1 MKPAPIV
8 TPCAQWLGGGD
19 PLQAE
24 VIYHLCRRDVL
35 KFLRDRQTLAASIVR
50 PLLWLVAVGFGL
62 RASFGSGAGHN
73 GVDFVSFLV
82 PGVVSMTVLFSSM
95 FAAISIVWDREFGF
109 LKELLVSPVPRTI
122 IVLSKMLSAS
132 VTALL
137 EVTITLIVA
146 PLLGAQF
153 SLLGALT
160 AIPLL
165 IIFGMGVT
173 ALGVIVASRMKTFEG
188 FGAIVNFLIQPL
200 FFFSG
205 ALYPVEGLP
214 PSLAFVVRI
223 NPMSYAVDAARGL
236 FVGTHHFP
244 LLLDASVVTL
254 TTTILGAWAVHAFS
268 KMQA

>member
-1 MKPAPIV
+1 MQCAP
-8 TPCAQWLGGGD
+8 WRGGGE
-19 PLQAE
+19 PLQVE
-24 VIYHLCRRDVL
+24 IIYYLCRRDVI
-35 KFLRDRQTLAASIVR
+35 KFLRDRQTLATSIVR
-50 PLLWLVAVGFGL
+50 PLLWLIAVGFGL
-62 RASFGSGAGHN
+62 RSSFGGGAGHD

-82 PGVVSMTVLFSSM
+82 PGIVTMTVLFSSM

-109 LKELLVSPVPRTI
+109 LKELLVSPVPRTVF
-122 IVLSKMLSAS
+122 VLSKMISAS

-137 EVTITLIVA
+137 EVAITLIVA
-146 PLLGAQF
+146 PLLGARYSF
-153 SLLGALT
+153 LGALA

-165 IIFGMGVT
+165 LVFGMGVT

-214 PSLAFVVRI
+214 HALAIVVRL
-223 NPMSYAVDAARGL
+223 NPMTYAVDGARAL
-236 FVGTHHFP
+236 FVGVNHFSP
-244 LLLDASVVTL
+244 MMDAGVVFVTTL
-254 TTTILGAWAVHAFS
+254 ILGTLAVRSFS

>member
-1 MKPAPIV
+1 M
-8 TPCAQWLGGGD
+8 
-19 PLQAE
+19 QAE

-62 RASFGSGAGHN
+62 RSSFGSGAGHN

-82 PGVVSMTVLFSSM
+82 PGIVSMTILFSSM

-109 LKELLVSPVPRTI
+109 LKELLVSPVPRTM
-122 IVLSKMLSAS
+122 IVLSKMISAS

-146 PLLGAQF
+146 PLLGARF
-153 SLLGALT
+153 SILGALA

-165 IIFGMGVT
+165 VIFGMGVT
-173 ALGVIVASRMKTFEG
+173 ALGVVVASRMKTFEG

-214 PSLAFVVRI
+214 PSLALVVRL

-244 LLLDASVVTL
+244 LLFDAGVVTL
-254 TTTILGAWAVHAFS
+254 TSAILGAWAVRAFS

>member
-1 MKPAPIV
+1 MQLDI
-8 TPCAQWLGGGD
+8 
-19 PLQAE
+19 
-24 VIYHLCRRDVL
+24 IYHLCRRDVL
-35 KFLRDRQTLAASIVR
+35 KFLRDKQTLATSIVR

-62 RASFGSGAGHN
+62 RASFGGGAGHQ

-82 PGVVSMTVLFSSM
+82 PGVVTMTVLFSSM

-109 LKELLVSPVPRTI
+109 LKELLVSPVPRSI
-122 IVLSKMLSAS
+122 IVLSKMISAS

-137 EVTITLIVA
+137 EVAITLIVA
-146 PLLGAQF
+146 PLLGAKF

-165 IIFGMGVT
+165 VTFGMGVT
-173 ALGVIVASRMKTFEG
+173 ALGIIVASRMKTFEG

-214 PSLAFVVRI
+214 KSLALIVRF
-223 NPMSYAVDAARGL
+223 NPMSYAVDGARAL
-236 FVGTHHFP
+236 FVGVNHFP
-244 LLLDASVVTL
+244 LALDAGVVLL
-254 TTTILGAWAVHAFS
+254 TTTILGAWAVHSFS

>member
-1 MKPAPIV
+1 
-8 TPCAQWLGGGD
+8 LR
-19 PLQAE
+19 AE
-24 VIYHLCRRDVL
+24 IIYYLCRRDVI

-62 RASFGSGAGHN
+62 RSSFGAGAGHE

-82 PGVVSMTVLFSSM
+82 PGIVTMTVLFSSM

-109 LKELLVSPVPRTI
+109 LKELLVSPVPRTVF
-122 IVLSKMLSAS
+122 VLSKMISAS

-137 EVTITLIVA
+137 EVAITLIVA
-146 PLLGAQF
+146 PLLGARF
-153 SLLGALT
+153 SFLGALA

-165 IIFGMGVT
+165 VVFGMGVT

-214 PSLAFVVRI
+214 HALAIVVRL
-223 NPMSYAVDAARGL
+223 NPMSYAVDGARAL
-236 FVGTHHFP
+236 IVGINQFS
-244 LLLDASVVTL
+244 LMLDVGVVVVTTL
-254 TTTILGAWAVHAFS
+254 ILGTLAVRSFS